1 MSVRFRFAI
10 AAGVCLMLLSVSCG
24 RDGPPPPSPGP
35 IPAAIVRIELVA
47 PSEITPGGSAQLTVN
62 AVKSDGS
69 TENVSSQVLWVS
81 SSDSVLTISSTGM
94 ATAQSRGEVIVS
106 ARHGSRAATARIF
119 VLASGTFALKGVVRE
134 QGLPVADVA
143 IAVLSGDGQGLSVQ
157 SQEDG
162 SYALFGVGGSV
173 RLSLK
178 KNGYLDSVQEVRVTG
193 HMTRDL
199 DIAAERGRTDYRGN
213 YTLTIA
219 ADTACK
225 GFYGRPLPEAS
236 KRRVYTASVV
246 QQDARLT
253 VTLSDAD
260 LIIVNGRGNG
270 FLGYIEPTDMI
281 RFEISDVNWDFYG
294 YYATGGYDIAER
306 VDGTALMF
314 SGVAK
319 VTGTPARLSGVFQ
332 GALALAAR
340 ATPPLQPLAGG
351 CESAHYFEMVRK

>member
-10 AAGVCLMLLSVSCG
+10 ATVCLMLLSVSCDK
-24 RDGPPPPSPGP
+24 DGLPPPSPGP
-35 IPAAIVRIELVA
+35 VPAATVRIELVA

-62 AVKSDGS
+62 AVKSDGT

-81 SSDSVLTISSTGM
+81 SSDAVLTISNTGM
-94 ATAQSRGEVIVS
+94 AKAESRGEAIVS

-119 VLASGTFALKGVVRE
+119 VLPSGTFALKGVVRE
-134 QGLPVADVA
+134 LGFPVANVSV
-143 IAVLSGDGQGLSVQ
+143 AVLSGEGQGLSVQ

-162 SYALFGVGGSV
+162 SYALYGVGGSV

-178 KNGYLDSVQEVRVTG
+178 KTGYLDSVQEVRVTE

-199 DIAAERGRTDYRGN
+199 DIAAERGRTDYRGT

-219 ADTACK
+219 ADSACK

-236 KRRVYTASVV
+236 KRRVYTASVA
-246 QQDARLT
+246 QQDALLT

-260 LIIVNGRGNG
+260 LIIFNGRGNG
-270 FLGYIEPTDMI
+270 FLGYIEPPNVI
-281 RFEISDVNWDFYG
+281 RFKISDVNWDFYG

-306 VDGTALMF
+306 VEGRAMMF
-314 SGVAK
+314 SGVAT

-332 GALALAAR
+332 GALALAFH

-351 CESAHYFEMVRK
+351 CESGHHFEMVRK